1 MKKSGQKK
9 TAPEGYRSFCP
20 IASAL
25 DIMGDKWTLL
35 VIRDLFLGKH
45 RYGEFQASPEVIPT
59 NILAERLK
67 RLEATGLVVKEYYQ
81 DNPPRAEY
89 YLTRR
94 GADLAPVLRAMR
106 EWGEKHI
113 DGTYVP
119 EKFKE
124 SPLPEIRE

>member
-9 TAPEGYRSFCP
+9 NAQEGYRSSCP

-25 DIMGDKWTLL
+25 DIMGDKWTLV

-45 RYGEFQASPEVIPT
+45 RYSEFQASPEAIPT

-67 RLEATGLVVKEYYQ
+67 RLEAAGLVVKEYYQ

-94 GADLAPVLRAMR
+94 GADLGPVLRTLR

-113 DGTYVP
+113 DGAFIP

-124 SPLPEIRE
+124 LPAPEIRE